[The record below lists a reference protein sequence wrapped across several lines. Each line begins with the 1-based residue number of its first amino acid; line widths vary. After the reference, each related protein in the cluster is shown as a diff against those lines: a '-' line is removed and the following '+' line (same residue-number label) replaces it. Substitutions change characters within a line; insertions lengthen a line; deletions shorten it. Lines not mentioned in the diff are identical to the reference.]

1 MRRFFREVKEGALGY
16 CRWLSKQT
24 VGFLNALFFLT
35 MAGKVG
41 GIVGTILI
49 MTIVFT
55 GSYFMA
61 QDDYAELHIL
71 NAISSSDAM
80 IIHKETG
87 EVLAQ

>member
-1 MRRFFREVKEGALGY
+1 MKRFAREFKDGMLGY
-16 CRWLSKQT
+16 CRWLAKQT

-35 MAGKVG
+35 MAGNIG

-49 MTIVFT
+49 MTIVFA

-61 QDDYAELHIL
+61 ADDYAELSIL
-71 NAISSSDAM
+71 NAIASSNAM

-87 EVLAQ
+87 EVLA